1 MYRKFTRGGVELC
14 NALRARVY
22 APFTGGKVR
31 VTAHGWEQ
39 VTASGALAAL
49 KTGARVVGWPVAMA
63 MAMAM
68 AMALSKAMAVVGFTG
83 LNQRG

>member
-1 MYRKFTRGGVELC
+1 MYRKFTRGGVELGE
-14 NALRARVY
+14 ALRTHVY

-68 AMALSKAMAVVGFTG
+68 ALSKAMAVVGFTG

>member
-1 MYRKFTRGGVELC
+1 MYRKFTRGGVELGD
-14 NALRARVY
+14 ALRAHVY

-68 AMALSKAMAVVGFTG
+68 ALSKAMAVVGFTG